1 MDFDE
6 SYLGSNSQG
15 PVTETFK
22 SFRDAVSSPEAST
35 EIFEDW
41 LQPLSEEEANMPLD
55 ADTENPDCPVIE
67 CSRGEHRLANCR
79 LKDAVIFHVL
89 GRRVPFA
96 IMNNRIQNLW
106 AVRGQIG
113 KLVRIDPTTIAM
125 ERGNYAWICVRVDLS
140 KKLLSKYKLLHRVR
154 RVEYEGLH
162 VVCFKCGIYGHTTDI
177 CPTAAVAAVKDGEQ
191 VHSNPLFLE
200 KVLAKEI
207 PEVFEE
213 YGPWMLAKSRSK
225 RNVGAPNKTVSRPIA
240 PTLGHPGPP
249 PPLPPPPPQGSR
261 LLVNETPPA
270 PQIPQS
276 TAVELV
282 SSTPSGTT
290 PQVGIQSGSKKQ
302 KPKKGAGL
310 SPEGE
315 TNSANTTG
323 KRASKSAIQKVD
335 VSASTKGKGSSQ

>member
-106 AVRGQIG
+106 AVRGQ
-113 KLVRIDPTTIAM
+113 VRITDMGVGFFTT
-125 ERGNYAWICVRVDLS
+125 R
-140 KKLLSKYKLLHRVR
+140 
-154 RVEYEGLH
+154 
-162 VVCFKCGIYGHTTDI
+162 F
-177 CPTAAVAAVKDGEQ
+177 
-191 VHSNPLFLE
+191 
-200 KVLAKEI
+200 
-207 PEVFEE
+207 
-213 YGPWMLAKSRSK
+213 
-225 RNVGAPNKTVSRPIA
+225 
-240 PTLGHPGPP
+240 
-249 PPLPPPPPQGSR
+249 
-261 LLVNETPPA
+261 
-270 PQIPQS
+270 
-276 TAVELV
+276 
-282 SSTPSGTT
+282 
-290 PQVGIQSGSKKQ
+290 
-302 KPKKGAGL
+302 
-310 SPEGE
+310 
-315 TNSANTTG
+315 
-323 KRASKSAIQKVD
+323 
-335 VSASTKGKGSSQ
+335 